1 MFRLCSAVEGALAMQ
16 PGHAKVTGLPGSH
29 AGGVLAAE
37 RGRAYFPALP
47 ANSTFSD
54 IAARLYQAHR
64 AMD

>member
-1 MFRLCSAVEGALAMQ
+1 MQ